1 MAFQASRRR
10 LLRYGAGVL
19 GATAGLTLLA
29 ACGGSGSASA
39 TTGSVSAT
47 TSTAGS
53 AAAATTGPA
62 TTSAATSAAPTSQA
76 AASAPPS
83 KGGSLTLMTQT
94 DAKQA
99 TMYQKITANFSADNG
114 GAKLTIVQGGAGS
127 TDIQQ
132 KLLLLISAN
141 TPPDVYWTHTYINS
155 GLASLGIPVDM
166 TPYMSQDKSFDTSDM
181 FAPSIADF
189 NVGGKQYAFPRETTA
204 IIMIYNKTLFAKVGI
219 PEPVATWN
227 WQDYLTACQKLTSG
241 SGPNEVWG
249 TAGWTSSTVLYPAI
263 VRVWEKGGDIVN
275 EARDTYT
282 LDQAGGVAGMQDIAD
297 LIHKYQVHASA
308 AAMQGTSVAD
318 LFNTGKIAMVPT
330 INTYSAFLNAKFDW
344 DIQAL
349 PHDGDM
355 TTRVASAG
363 HSMASEGN
371 SKDLAWNMMKLLASK
386 EAFQDYFDI
395 DALPVASKSVRAA
408 AVAANAGK
416 SPAHIQLGVDALNY
430 ARPERVV
437 GNWSSV
443 HSTIAQALQGVWGPE
458 NKSVQTVLTSVA
470 PQVTALIKA
479 KPTAAKQ

>member
-1 MAFQASRRR
+1 MAFQASRRQ

-19 GATAGLTLLA
+19 GAAAGLTLLA

-39 TTGSVSAT
+39 TTG
-47 TSTAGS
+47 
-53 AAAATTGPA
+53 AASSAATTAVA

-83 KGGSLTLMTQT
+83 KGGALTLMTQT

-155 GLASLGIPVDM
+155 GLASLGIPVDVS
-166 TPYMSQDKSFDTSDM
+166 PYMSQDKAFDTSDM
-181 FAPSIADF
+181 FAPSLADF
-189 NVGGKQYAFPRETTA
+189 NIGGKQYAFPRETTA
-204 IIMIYNKTLFAKVGI
+204 IVMVYNKTLFAKAAI

-241 SGPNEVWG
+241 SGPTQTWG
-249 TAGWTSSTVLYPAI
+249 TAGWTSSTVIYPAI

-275 EARDTYT
+275 EQRDTYT
-282 LDQAGGVAGMQDIAD
+282 LDQGGGVTGMQDIAD
-297 LIHKYQVHASA
+297 LIQKYKVHASA
-308 AAMQGTSVAD
+308 AALQGTNVND
-318 LFNTGKIAMVPT
+318 LFNTGRIAMVPT
-330 INTYSAFLNAKFDW
+330 INVYSGFANAKFDW

-371 SKDLAWNMMKLLASK
+371 SKDLAWSMLKLLASK

-408 AVAANAGK
+408 AVAANGSK
-416 SPAHIQLGVDALNY
+416 SPAHIQLGVDALSY
-430 ARPERVV
+430 ARPERVI

-443 HSTIAQALQGVWGPE
+443 HATIAGALEGVWGPE
-458 NKSVQTVLTSVA
+458 NKSVQEVLTSVA
-470 PQVTALIKA
+470 SQVTALIKA